1 LLRNLFFCCYNGN
14 VGEILGGFF
23 STFSGLVSGLE
34 FTLIAAVEKSRGLSH
49 KNAVRNMEA

>member
-14 VGEILGGFF
+14 VGEILGGVF
-23 STFSGLVSGLE
+23 STFSGLVSDLE
-34 FTLIAAVEKSRGLSH
+34 FTLMAVVEKSRGWSY